1 MESRRIGVGVRMPR
15 DKSWREGIKVDTSGL
30 WIKAMDDPYGDPE
43 DRFDTLY
50 YQETPIALLD
60 DNAQI
65 DIVRKLAPQL
75 VEEEDV

>member
-1 MESRRIGVGVRMPR
+1 MESRRAGVGVAMPM
-15 DKSWREGIKVDTSGL
+15 DTSWREGANVDKSGL

-43 DRFDTLY
+43 QRFDTLY

-60 DNAQI
+60 DNARL

-75 VEEEDV
+75 VEEEED